1 MMNRKRV
8 GALALFGAALLLM
21 AVEPAAAQSGYA
33 STTEGAIWEL
43 NSNLIYVAV
52 PITIL
57 VEGILIYTVWKFS
70 KSGEAKPTQ
79 ENRRL
84 EITWTVATAVILL
97 FVGFAA
103 YQVLGSPYVAASSEN
118 TLEGDPADEI
128 EVYGQKYN
136 WDFVYRNVSVDE
148 ASATDVSL
156 VNVSIEG
163 TTVENVTSDGVVIS
177 GGAVSS
183 ATDGALNS
191 ATLVNGTVTAGA
203 GNASQYADRVGEEVS
218 FTDVSVGGAAVESAS
233 ISGATIQNTNTL
245 VMPKGQNIRLNITS
259 RDWLHAFHVPDMGLK
274 QDALPGQSNS
284 IVTKPTSTGEYQ
296 LYCAEY
302 CGVGHSG
309 MLGSVEVKSQS
320 NYNSWL
326 AQTWFSA
333 QG

>member
-33 STTEGAIWEL
+33 STTEGAIWGL

-70 KSGEAKPTQ
+70 KTDEAKPTQ

-97 FVGFAA
+97 FVGVAS
-103 YQVLGSPYVAASSEN
+103 YQVLGNPYVAAESQAEMPGN
-118 TLEGDPADEI
+118 AAEEV

-136 WDFVYRNVSVDE
+136 WNFVYRNVSVDG
-148 ASATDVSL
+148 ASATDVSMT
-156 VNVSIEG
+156 NVSIEG
-163 TTVENVTSDGVVIS
+163 ATVENVTSEGIVIS
-177 GGAVSS
+177 GGSASS
-183 ATDGALNS
+183 AGDGALDS
-191 ATLVNGTVTAGA
+191 ASLVNGTVTAGA
-203 GNASQYADRVGEEVS
+203 GNASQYETGEQVS
-218 FTDVSVGGAAVESAS
+218 FTDVSVSGAAVEGAS
-233 ISGATIQNTNTL
+233 ISDATVKSTNTL
-245 VMPKGQNIRLNITS
+245 VMPKDENVRLNITS
-259 RDWLHAFHVPDMGLK
+259 RDWLHAFHVPDLGLK
-274 QDALPGQSNS
+274 MDALPGQSNY
-284 IVTKPTSTGEYQ
+284 IVTRPTSTGEYQ

-309 MLGSVEVKSQS
+309 MLGTVEVRSQS
-320 NYNSWL
+320 NYDSWL
-326 AQTWFSA
+326 ARTWFGA

>member
-33 STTEGAIWEL
+33 STTEGAIWGL

-57 VEGILIYTVWKFS
+57 VEGILIYTVWKYQ
-70 KSGEAKPTQ
+70 KTDEAKPTQ

-97 FVGFAA
+97 FVGVAS
-103 YQVLGSPYVAASSEN
+103 YQVLGNPYVAASSEN
-118 TLEGDPADEI
+118 TLQGDPADEI

-136 WDFVYRNVSVDE
+136 WNFVYRNVSVDD
-148 ASATDVSL
+148 ASATGVSMT
-156 VNVSIEG
+156 NVSIEG
-163 TTVENVTSDGVVIS
+163 TTVENVTDEGVVIS
-177 GGAVSS
+177 GGSVSS
-183 ATDGALNS
+183 ADDGALES
-191 ATLVNGTVTAGA
+191 AALVNGTVTAGA
-203 GNASQYADRVGEEVS
+203 GNASQYETGEQ
-218 FTDVSVGGAAVESAS
+218 VSVDDASLSGAAVEGAS
-233 ISGATIQNTNTL
+233 ISGATVESTNTM
-245 VMPKGQNIRLNITS
+245 VMPVDRNIRLNITAN
-259 RDWLHAFHVPDMGLK
+259 DWLHAFHVPALGLK
-274 QDALPGQSNS
+274 QDALPGQSNY
-284 IVTKPTSTGEYQ
+284 IVTKATQTGEYQ

-309 MLGSVEVKSQS
+309 MLGSVDVQSQS
-320 NYNSWL
+320 DYDSWL
-326 AQTWFSA
+326 AQSWFSA